1 MPKKKAPE
9 HVNLERWMVS
19 YADFMTLLLAVF
31 VVLYAFAMAKQSE
44 AQSMAQSVAQAFN
57 EKLVSATGGVLLIPG
72 SLEEVITAEASKA
85 RESAESAQPEARSEE
100 SGGTIMNFTSA
111 GSPDSDS
118 PNSTGGNSGEDEGQ
132 NGQSSSDV
140 SSASGDLIVSDTKTR
155 SKGSPHTMRPDG
167 GSDSG
172 LGGFTP
178 GSDGQK
184 IAEGGRTEVNGQ
196 EDGEGMYGTPF
207 DSIRR
212 SVTQTL
218 ADNGLQ
224 EAVEIEQD
232 EHWLTL
238 NINSGLLFAKDSA
251 SILTRARPIIAHVA
265 SALSSINNYIRV
277 RGYTDDS
284 FMPDGIFKNSWQL
297 ASQRAVNVLNEL
309 VDDGL
314 EPERMAVESYGQ
326 YHPFVS
332 NATDAGRAL
341 NRRVVIAI
349 SRYAMAKRRQLQIV
363 SADGSDTGSANTE
376 QAGDGSMG
384 IVRSEDDG
392 IILQFNH

>member
-1 MPKKKAPE
+1 M
-9 HVNLERWMVS
+9 
-19 YADFMTLLLAVF
+19 
-31 VVLYAFAMAKQSE
+31 
-44 AQSMAQSVAQAFN
+44 
-57 EKLVSATGGVLLIPG
+57 
-72 SLEEVITAEASKA
+72 
-85 RESAESAQPEARSEE
+85 
-100 SGGTIMNFTSA
+100 
-111 GSPDSDS
+111 
-118 PNSTGGNSGEDEGQ
+118 
-132 NGQSSSDV
+132 
-140 SSASGDLIVSDTKTR
+140 
-155 SKGSPHTMRPDG
+155 
-167 GSDSG
+167 
-172 LGGFTP
+172 
-178 GSDGQK
+178 
-184 IAEGGRTEVNGQ
+184 
-196 EDGEGMYGTPF
+196 
-207 DSIRR
+207 
-212 SVTQTL
+212 
-218 ADNGLQ
+218 
-224 EAVEIEQD
+224 EIEQD